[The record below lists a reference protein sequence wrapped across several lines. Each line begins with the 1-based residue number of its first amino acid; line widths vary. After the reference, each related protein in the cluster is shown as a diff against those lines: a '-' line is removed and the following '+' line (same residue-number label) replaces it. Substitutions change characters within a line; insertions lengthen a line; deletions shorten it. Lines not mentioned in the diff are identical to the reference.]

1 VDLVG
6 LDDLHDDED
15 DEDYG
20 SPDAQELEGLA
31 YRYVQIVP
39 DVCTGLFFKAVEKGV
54 NHPVVFLCDVADHMG
69 VAIAQKFTSQGR
81 IQESIDRT
89 DPESGQR
96 PGISFWYD
104 MENLASREPS
114 LAGAIRARMERMV
127 IGYFPIVVVA
137 KGGFNAF
144 PWPIP
149 LREKSKL
156 NLLPG

>member
-1 VDLVG
+1 
-6 LDDLHDDED
+6 
-15 DEDYG
+15 
-20 SPDAQELEGLA
+20 
-31 YRYVQIVP
+31 
-39 DVCTGLFFKAVEKGV
+39 
-54 NHPVVFLCDVADHMG
+54 
-69 VAIAQKFTSQGR
+69 
-81 IQESIDRT
+81 
-89 DPESGQR
+89 
-96 PGISFWYD
+96 